1 MARKTKNN
9 SEYFRAPCPAID
21 QLLFIKKLNPD
32 EAAKLYEKLKA
43 TVSNIKP
50 EGAIISYVK
59 TLIAELLKDP
69 EVLTPYIDED
79 TVITVLKE
87 VYECIVDIYIAF
99 RIEVICADLNNIQ
112 PFNPFQP
119 VEVKNFDYLKPLN
132 DPEIQPDDFLKRFDQ
147 ILNDTSVKIPNTEPS
162 STVKPQV
169 RKKFN
174 PTVTAKDLADI
185 ESHLKKSV
193 LGQDAAI
200 DCLVNRIKLIS
211 VGFEKRANLFFVG
224 RTGVGKTELAKLFG
238 KKYCNNFAKINCA
251 EFSNGHEV
259 AKLIGAPPGYMGS
272 AQKSF
277 FQEKAEVSNKWVF
290 LFDEIEKAHDKLY
303 NLLLGLLDDGTIVD
317 SNGNSLDF
325 TNSIFIFT
333 SNQGV
338 SELKSSSV
346 GFGSGS
352 SQSATKEVLLNS
364 LSKAFSPEFRNRID
378 EFVFF
383 NDLTPDATREIVKM
397 NLRKYP
403 VQPSKDLI
411 DYIVDK
417 AYSVEYGVRELNR
430 FLRNNVA
437 LPVANLMLA
446 NKYPQDGTA
455 KYSFTVQDSKLVV
468 SNVATIAP

>member
-1 MARKTKNN
+1 
-9 SEYFRAPCPAID
+9 
-21 QLLFIKKLNPD
+21 
-32 EAAKLYEKLKA
+32 
-43 TVSNIKP
+43 
-50 EGAIISYVK
+50 
-59 TLIAELLKDP
+59 
-69 EVLTPYIDED
+69 
-79 TVITVLKE
+79 
-87 VYECIVDIYIAF
+87 
-99 RIEVICADLNNIQ
+99 
-112 PFNPFQP
+112 
-119 VEVKNFDYLKPLN
+119 
-132 DPEIQPDDFLKRFDQ
+132 
-147 ILNDTSVKIPNTEPS
+147 
-162 STVKPQV
+162 
-169 RKKFN
+169 
-174 PTVTAKDLADI
+174 
-185 ESHLKKSV
+185 
-193 LGQDAAI
+193 
-200 DCLVNRIKLIS
+200 

-364 LSKAFSPEFRNRID
+364 LSKTFSPEFRNRID

-383 NDLTPDATREIVKM
+383 NDLTLDATREIVKM